1 MACARSSSTSISSR
15 TRGPSSSFPAPTR
28 RRAAPAC
35 PVPSAGATASPF
47 AGDPRSVLER
57 ALAAATAAGFD
68 YRVALEVE
76 FYLLRQDAAGPLPPD
91 AGGYFGVGED
101 LIAGTRDEIL
111 ATLHE
116 MGIEVGG
123 AHHETGPGQEE
134 LDLWPAGAL
143 RMADQVLTVR
153 QVVRAV
159 AQRRGLRATFMPKPL
174 SDAPGSGMHVFQR
187 LARLGDGADALRDE
201 RDDLSASA
209 ATRSPDSSRT
219 RAAPARSSARPS
231 TPTSASPPATA
242 PRHAT
247 WARVSQASLI
257 RVPASASSE
266 EAALELELRSPDA
279 MANPYLALAVTL
291 ACALD
296 GIRQG
301 EEPPDPRWTRRS
313 SATTTRS
320 WGGLGVPPLPV
331 TLGDALAALTEDDIV
346 RAAIGDYVCDQ
357 LLLVKR
363 AEGPTTDATS
373 VPGSTRGT
381 ASGEPRSVLE
391 RALAAETAAGYD
403 YRVALEV
410 VFYRLRQDAAGPRP
424 PDAGGYFDVGED
436 LIAGTRDVILATLH
450 EMGIGVGGAHH
461 ETGPGQEELDLWPA
475 GALRMADQVMTVRQV
490 VRSVAG
496 RRGLRATFMPKPL
509 SDAPGSGMHV
519 FQRLA
524 RLGDGADALRDERD
538 DLSSVGRHA
547 IAGQLTHASA
557 MCAVVCPTVNSY
569 KRLAA
574 GHRAPRHATWARVSQ
589 ASLIRVP
596 SSASSAEAALELE
609 LRSPDACANPYLA
622 LAVTLACALDGIR
635 QGEEPP
641 DPLDETLIRYDDAE
655 LGRLGVPPLP
665 ATLGDALAAL
675 TEDDIV
681 RAAIGDYVC
690 DQLLLVKRA
699 EWDDYR
705 RYVSPWEHARYGD

>member
-1 MACARSSSTSISSR
+1 MAALTVEQQVPGPARDPGAGEAALDRVRHDGVGLVDLQFSDITGGAKVMTIPAELLAPVLAHGYRFDGSALTGGLRQVELDLYLVPDPSTLVV
-15 TRGPSSSFPAPTR
+15 FPGADETPRRARLSCSVR
-28 RRAAPAC
+28 RRDGL
-35 PVPSAGATASPF
+35 SF

-57 ALAAATAAGFD
+57 ALAAATAAGYD

-76 FYLLRQDAAGPLPPD
+76 FYL
-91 AGGYFGVGED
+91 
-101 LIAGTRDEIL
+101 
-111 ATLHE
+111 
-116 MGIEVGG
+116 
-123 AHHETGPGQEE
+123 
-134 LDLWPAGAL
+134 
-143 RMADQVLTVR
+143 
-153 QVVRAV
+153 
-159 AQRRGLRATFMPKPL
+159 
-174 SDAPGSGMHVFQR
+174 
-187 LARLGDGADALRDE
+187 
-201 RDDLSASA
+201 
-209 ATRSPDSSRT
+209 
-219 RAAPARSSARPS
+219 
-231 TPTSASPPATA
+231 
-242 PRHAT
+242 
-247 WARVSQASLI
+247 
-257 RVPASASSE
+257 
-266 EAALELELRSPDA
+266 
-279 MANPYLALAVTL
+279 
-291 ACALD
+291 
-296 GIRQG
+296 
-301 EEPPDPRWTRRS
+301 
-313 SATTTRS
+313 
-320 WGGLGVPPLPV
+320 
-331 TLGDALAALTEDDIV
+331 
-346 RAAIGDYVCDQ
+346 
-357 LLLVKR
+357 
-363 AEGPTTDATS
+363 
-373 VPGSTRGT
+373 
-381 ASGEPRSVLE
+381 
-391 RALAAETAAGYD
+391 
-403 YRVALEV
+403 
-410 VFYRLRQDAAGPRP
+410 LRQDAAGPRP

-436 LIAGTRDVILATLH
+436 LIAGTRDEVLATLH